1 MISCKLGN
9 VFIPITGKKKS
20 KSELT
25 GHEKVS
31 DIERCGFFRPVTSE
45 SRTDWCCRPCR
56 GVLLNNSVLDI

>member
-1 MISCKLGN
+1 MFLYPSQA
-9 VFIPITGKKKS
+9 KKS

-31 DIERCGFFRPVTSE
+31 DIERCDFFFRPVTSE